1 MNFNLVRRSL
11 YPTYCPPL
19 AGGRGWLIKSD
30 NLKSDQLTKTGE
42 MTHSARS
49 KYNSYFTKK
58 PEGFK
63 NPKDTKKT
71 DIKPV
76 LNFLA

>member
-1 MNFNLVRRSL
+1 
-11 YPTYCPPL
+11 
-19 AGGRGWLIKSD
+19 
-30 NLKSDQLTKTGE
+30 